1 MSFSVSIDS
10 SNQSK
15 QHRKIEWAG
24 NDINSLFKS
33 LCILRVKFKNM
44 LSIKEQ
50 EDFMHLIFDCIH
62 IGVSLESLEWSLKSM
77 KEKFGNELPNI
88 LNTVMKNEKYSN
100 NFIYPLEKVIK
111 VSSSHLLCDDFFK
124 INLDAIKI
132 LLNYSF
138 KDLNLN

>member
-1 MSFSVSIDS
+1 
-10 SNQSK
+10 
-15 QHRKIEWAG
+15 
-24 NDINSLFKS
+24 
-33 LCILRVKFKNM
+33 M

-111 VSSSHLLCDDFFK
+111 ESSSHLLCDDFFK
-124 INLDAIKI
+124 IKLDAIKI
-132 LLNYSF
+132 LLNYGCDLKIINSIKIDL
-138 KDLNLN
+138 KDLIFRRIIDGEIYGFIMNNIGKIRITI